1 VRERRRA
8 NLSDVISYN
17 CKKAAI
23 ICAVSKLHQGMILK
37 FKGEKE
43 LQLLLTW
50 DQADELVSEVEHAQ
64 QRREDGEKEE

>member
-1 VRERRRA
+1 
-8 NLSDVISYN
+8 
-17 CKKAAI
+17 
-23 ICAVSKLHQGMILK
+23 MILK